1 MSMIIEPLSDYSLG
15 ENLSSFEAY
24 LFITREGFIRLHH
37 HIPDY
42 KFNILIRNEILQ
54 YEFSSIDDRKKALYL
69 FIDRM
74 KDITGR
80 EPRGEDVSTFILYL
94 KAESTFEYDI
104 AGFFNV
110 YNQIADIVSKFCTEQ
125 ERLIAMLPHF
135 TQRNSVPHIH
145 FLCQRKDGDSNVL
158 QKYIIDKIRKRV

>member
-1 MSMIIEPLSDYSLG
+1 MIIEPLSDYPLG

-69 FIDRM
+69 FIGRM

-104 AGFFNV
+104 SGFFNV